1 MLEILFF
8 ICLFGIV
15 HTYILYPLTM
25 LILGKVYRKKA
36 IHPKNSSTDYP
47 TVEVIFAAYNEED
60 VIEQKIRST
69 FNTSYPASNVTVRIG
84 SDAST
89 DKTDSLVE
97 KLQQTY
103 PNLHFKRFNTR
114 TGKAGIVNKLVQ
126 ESQADNI
133 ILTDANILFE
143 RETIAQLVS
152 GLHDLQTG
160 IVGDRIVYK
169 EVKGTGISKQENV
182 YLGIENAI
190 KQSESDVFGATMGV
204 EGGCYIIRRHLFPQ
218 IPPLFFMED
227 FYITMAVMRQNY
239 KVKFLATAQC
249 HEDVS
254 VLSTEEYKRKV
265 RISIGNFQNLAA
277 YRSILFTHFFPAGF
291 IFLSH
296 KVLRW
301 FTPFFL
307 LALIP
312 LSVMLA
318 PTGLFY
324 ELFAVFYA
332 VFLGLGLMGILFS
345 QSKKAGFLK
354 YPGHFVHMNL
364 ALLEGFTLYLKGVK
378 SNAWQ
383 PTRRNQE

>member
-8 ICLFGIV
+8 ICIFGIA
-15 HTYILYPLTM
+15 HTYIIYPLLM
-25 LILGKVYRKKA
+25 LLLGALSKKQEE
-36 IHPKNSSTDYP
+36 HPPLTNYP
-47 TVEVIFAAYNEED
+47 TIEVIFAAYNEEA
-60 VIEQKIRST
+60 VIRQKIIST
-69 FNTSYPASNVTVRIG
+69 FNTNYPSDKISVRIG
-84 SDAST
+84 SDASS
-89 DKTDSLVE
+89 DETDSIIE
-97 KLQQTY
+97 SLQQEY
-103 PNLHFKRFNTR
+103 PNLYFKRFPGR
-114 TGKAGIVNKLVQ
+114 TGKAGIVNQLVLK
-126 ESQADNI
+126 STADNI
-133 ILTDANILFE
+133 ILTDANILFTP
-143 RETIAQLVS
+143 ETIPQLAA
-152 GLHDLQTG
+152 GLMDVKTG
-160 IVGDRIVYK
+160 IVGGKIVYT
-169 EVKGTGISKQENV
+169 EVKGTGISKQENI
-182 YLGIENAI
+182 YLRLENAI
-190 KQSESDVFGATMGV
+190 KQAESDVFGKAMGV
-204 EGGCYIIRRHLFPQ
+204 EGGCYIIRRELFPQ

-227 FYITMAVMRQNY
+227 FYITMAVMKQNF
-239 KVKFLATAQC
+239 KVKFLATAEC

-254 VLSTEEYKRKV
+254 VHSTEEYKRKV

-277 YRSILFTHFFPAGF
+277 YRSMLFTHFFPAGF

-312 LSVMLA
+312 LSTLLA
-318 PTGLFY
+318 PTAFLY
-324 ELFAVFYA
+324 ALFAGFYM
-332 VFLGLGLMGILFS
+332 VFLGLGLFGILFS